1 MKKLLVSALLIL
13 SAALLIMSASNVVAT
28 EEKEPYTIPA
38 AELKKVE
45 QKFNVAQ
52 FGQQVAVMALSY
64 VKDIRDVDGKK
75 VVDVVIVDKL
85 CHVTIIEHDN
95 GLQAEQVACD
105 AGNYFDN
112 RDK

>member
-1 MKKLLVSALLIL
+1 MKKLFISMLLV
-13 SAALLIMSASNVVAT
+13 MSASSAVADEGKDT
-28 EEKEPYTIPA
+28 YIIPD
-38 AELKKVE
+38 AEIKTVE

-75 VVDVVIVDKL
+75 VVEVVIVDKL
-85 CHVTIIEHDN
+85 CHVTVIEHDN

>member
-1 MKKLLVSALLIL
+1 MKKLFISMLLTVSAS
-13 SAALLIMSASNVVAT
+13 SAVAT
-28 EEKEPYTIPA
+28 EDKETYTIP
-38 AELKKVE
+38 
-45 QKFNVAQ
+45 VAQ

-85 CHVTIIEHDN
+85 CHVTVIEHDN

>member
-1 MKKLLVSALLIL
+1 MKKLIISMLLV
-13 SAALLIMSASNVVAT
+13 MSASSAVAAEGKDT
-28 EEKEPYTIPA
+28 YTIPDTG
-38 AELKKVE
+38 LKAVE

-85 CHVTIIEHDN
+85 CHVTVIEHDN

>member
-1 MKKLLVSALLIL
+1 MKKLIVS
-13 SAALLIMSASNVVAT
+13 ALLIMSASSAVAT
-28 EEKEPYTIPA
+28 EDKETYTIPV
-38 AELKKVE
+38 AELKTVE

-85 CHVTIIEHDN
+85 CHVTVIEHDN

>member
-1 MKKLLVSALLIL
+1 MLLV
-13 SAALLIMSASNVVAT
+13 MSASSAV
-28 EEKEPYTIPA
+28 A
-38 AELKKVE
+38 AEGKDIYIIPDTEIKKVE

-64 VKDIRDVDGKK
+64 VKDVRDVDGKK

-85 CHVTIIEHDN
+85 CHVTVIEHDN
-95 GLQAEQVACD
+95 GLQAEQVVCD
-105 AGNYFDN
+105 AGSYFDN

>member
-1 MKKLLVSALLIL
+1 
-13 SAALLIMSASNVVAT
+13 MSASITVAAEGKDT
-28 EEKEPYTIPA
+28 YTIPD
-38 AELKKVE
+38 AELKTVE

-85 CHVTIIEHDN
+85 CHVTVIEHDN

>member
-1 MKKLLVSALLIL
+1 MKKLIVS
-13 SAALLIMSASNVVAT
+13 ALLIMSASSAVAT
-28 EEKEPYTIPA
+28 EDKETYTIDV
-38 AELKKVE
+38 AELKTVE

-85 CHVTIIEHDN
+85 CHVTVIEHDN

-105 AGNYFDN
+105 AENYFDN